1 MSQSCC
7 HTKISFAPVFTHGYE
22 LFHFNRTMF
31 PSTSTGCKYY
41 AKQQLLCCII
51 CYSNYQLISSR
62 LFSQSKMFQKQQM
75 FKAVFSIHE
84 LLPDILKSNQ
94 NYSHAMCLCLNS
106 ELADIQN
113 LLSFA
118 FLIHRGYLPV
128 VSCSEH
134 NLLINFQF
142 IDPKGNLSLL
152 CTGYCYNK
160 MLHKGASKIK
170 AFYVHFNQYH
180 FYLIY
185 SPVLNFLAASKTK
198 K

>member
-1 MSQSCC
+1 
-7 HTKISFAPVFTHGYE
+7 
-22 LFHFNRTMF
+22 
-31 PSTSTGCKYY
+31 
-41 AKQQLLCCII
+41 
-51 CYSNYQLISSR
+51 
-62 LFSQSKMFQKQQM
+62 
-75 FKAVFSIHE
+75 
-84 LLPDILKSNQ
+84 
-94 NYSHAMCLCLNS
+94 MCLCLNS

-170 AFYVHFNQYH
+170 AFYVDFNQYH

-198 K
+198 KWYCQFYRCKKITTMVTTGWQTVREKSEFFKSGKSIYLGREFKFFFFSGKGQGILKPDVWSNHVTHKEKTMEW